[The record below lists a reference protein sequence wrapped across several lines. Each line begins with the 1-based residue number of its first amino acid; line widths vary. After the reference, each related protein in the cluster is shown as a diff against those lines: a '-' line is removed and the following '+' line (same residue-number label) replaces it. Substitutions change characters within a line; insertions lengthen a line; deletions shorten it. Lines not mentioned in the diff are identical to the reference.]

1 MIERESEIKEL
12 YDLKHRK
19 DNEIHTH
26 YDYENN
32 LIRKMFSK
40 YIYGNDKM
48 FGMLDHLKDQWIWMI
63 ESVLP
68 LKNFYN
74 FTVNKYWNKHNR

>member
-1 MIERESEIKEL
+1 MIEEYSEIKEL
-12 YDLKHRK
+12 YDLKHRN

-26 YDYENN
+26 YDYETN

-40 YIYGNDKM
+40 YIYSNDNM
-48 FGMLDHLKDQWIWMI
+48 NTMLGFLKQQWIWMI

-68 LKNFYN
+68 VKNFYN
-74 FTVNKYWNKHNR
+74 YTVGKYWNKHNS

>member
-1 MIERESEIKEL
+1 MIEEKSEIKEL
-12 YDLKHRK
+12 FDLKHRH
-19 DNEIHTH
+19 DYEIHTH

-40 YIYGNDKM
+40 YIYGNDNM
-48 FGMLDHLKDQWIWMI
+48 NTMLDYLRQQWIWMI

-74 FTVNKYWNKHNR
+74 YTTSKYWNKHNS